1 MLSLSLSFSCAFWAL
16 PFLFLIPHP
25 PLQFKHGIYLFLWT
39 AFQGFFPA
47 LFCHKKIGS
56 HTITAK
62 RVCRDPLASCFTL
75 FLLKPWFREGKG
87 LPRSDLSFTSQINC
101 HLLCEASPDAIGV
114 IGTLF
119 ERIHQIYHSVVK
131 AGHGITVNLKPGN
144 LGLSPSFALTGVMAL
159 DNLF

>member
-1 MLSLSLSFSCAFWAL
+1 MLKINKNPLCPRKYALTCTCCLSFFLSLVLFEHYHFFFSFPTPLCNLS
-16 PFLFLIPHP
+16 
-25 PLQFKHGIYLFLWT
+25 T
-39 AFQGFFPA
+39 AFIFFYGQHFKVFFPA

-87 LPRSDLSFTSQINC
+87 LSRSDLSFTSRINC

-131 AGHGITVNLKPGN
+131 HSIV
-144 LGLSPSFALTGVMAL
+144 VVY
-159 DNLF
+159 LFVS